1 METRPSHLESYDE
14 FLARTGMPAGEDS
27 FVLYILQC
35 MGGIACAFLFSQVRT
50 DRHRISHQQSLST
63 LESYLSL

>member
-27 FVLYILQC
+27 FVLYSSVHGWDC
-35 MGGIACAFLFSQVRT
+35 MCFFIFSSP
-50 DRHRISHQQSLST
+50 HRPTQD
-63 LESYLSL
+63 